1 MEEIKSIVERLLSTL
16 GGGLLYLGGD
26 GEEHDDDD
34 EEDKLIA
41 CFDKFFLMKF
51 NLIVFSSKP
60 ISIDVL
66 FLYCISDVLCLLL
79 DLDLEFNLFLDFLL
93 LLSLLD
99 LSLDFDLLEEN
110 II

>member
-1 MEEIKSIVERLLSTL
+1 MEEIKSIVERLLSAL

-41 CFDKFFLMKF
+41 CFEKFFLIKF
-51 NLIVFSSKP
+51 NLIVFSFKP
-60 ISIDVL
+60 MSIDVL
-66 FLYCISDVLCLLL
+66 SLYSISDVLRLLL